1 MIDETLG
8 KAARL
13 RRLWRGYDLKIGTTG
28 SANGRPR
35 LSSGSGSEKAPCLPS
50 YELTAS
56 VLIRMARAAR
66 GQET

>member
-1 MIDETLG
+1 MMNDETLG

-13 RRLWRGYDLKIGTTG
+13 CRLWRSYDLKIGTSG

-35 LSSGSGSEKAPCLPS
+35 LGSDFEKAPCLPT

-56 VLIRMARAAR
+56 DLIRMARTAR
-66 GQET
+66 DQDI